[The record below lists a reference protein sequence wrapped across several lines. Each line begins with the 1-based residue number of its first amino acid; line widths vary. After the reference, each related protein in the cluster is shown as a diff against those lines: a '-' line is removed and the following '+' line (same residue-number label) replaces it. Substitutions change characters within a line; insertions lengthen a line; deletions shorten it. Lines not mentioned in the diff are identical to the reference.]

1 MGWIADADLQALLL
15 PDHTL
20 PAPALAAY
28 TTGITYGTARCTLYL
43 YSSCFYFKRDYTYRF
58 SAFASSF
65 HSIAPVGHV
74 QNSGA
79 NFKI

>member
-43 YSSCFYFKRDYTYRF
+43 YCCTVAVFTLKETIPTDFP
-58 SAFASSF
+58 
-65 HSIAPVGHV
+65 HLLPVFT
-74 QNSGA
+74 QSRQ
-79 NFKI
+79 